1 MQGTRPC
8 LVFSDRGEE
17 AIKLYTSVIPNSRVL
32 SMQRSDGKGP
42 IPAGALANA
51 TFVLGG
57 LEYVAFDGGP
67 HFSFSEA
74 FSLMVTCDTQEEID
88 EVWARLI
95 EGGGEESQCGWL
107 KDRFGVSWQVIPASL
122 GKMLTDS
129 ASGNSAKATEAMLQ
143 MRKLDVAAL
152 ERAYGSAS

>member
-1 MQGTRPC
+1 MQATRPC

-17 AIKLYTSVIPNSRVL
+17 AINLYVSVVPNSRIL

-42 IPAGALANA
+42 IPEGKLMNA
-51 TFVLGG
+51 TFELDGH
-57 LEYVAFDGGP
+57 EYTAFDGGP

-74 FSLMVTCDTQEEID
+74 FSLMVTCDTQQEID
-88 EVWARLI
+88 ELWTRLM
-95 EGGGEESQCGWL
+95 EGGGEESMCGWL

-122 GKMLTDS
+122 GRMLTDS
-129 ASGNSAKATEAMLQ
+129 ASGNVAKATEAMLQ

-152 ERAYGSAS
+152 ERAYASAS